1 MKQIQWFPGHM
12 AKARRLIEE
21 KLKIID
27 IVFEVVDARIP
38 ISSSN
43 PMLNEII
50 GSKPK
55 LILLNKTDLADPNIT
70 NSWLNYYQMQGLEAM
85 AVNSLTDNLTNL
97 ITKKAQGMLSSVLNK
112 ESEKGMSS
120 RPIRAMVLG
129 IPNSG
134 KSQLINNLAKKNK
147 VQTGNRPGITKI
159 QSFLNVSDNLKIYDN
174 PGVLWPKFDDD
185 TGLRLALLGSIKDSI
200 IPLDDVTLFG
210 IGYLMKH
217 YPKNMEKRYDIKI
230 EESDTKL
237 EILER
242 IGKKRGCLISGGEI
256 DYDRVYSLFLYDLR
270 NGQLGRMS
278 FERTEDYV

>member
-50 GSKPK
+50 GAKPK
-55 LILLNKTDLADPNIT
+55 LVLLNKTDLADPNIT
-70 NSWLNYYQMQGLEAM
+70 NAWLTYYQERDIEAI

-97 ITKKAQGMLSSVLNK
+97 ITKKAQDMLSEVLAK
-112 ESEKGMSS
+112 ESEKGMSA

-134 KSQLINNLAKKNK
+134 KSQLINNLAKKTK

-159 QSFLNVSDNLKIYDN
+159 QSFLNISENLKIYDN

-185 TGLRLALLGSIKDSI
+185 TGLKLALLGSIKDSI

-210 IGYLMKH
+210 IEYLMKY
-217 YPKNMEKRYDIKI
+217 YPKNIEKRYDMKI
-230 EESDTKL
+230 EQSASRLD
-237 EILER
+237 ILDK

-256 DYDRVYSLFLYDLR
+256 DYERVYSLFLYDLR

-278 FERTEDYV
+278 FERAEDYV

>member
-55 LILLNKTDLADPNIT
+55 LVLLNKTDLADPNIT
-70 NSWLNYYQMQGLEAM
+70 NAWLTYYQERDVEAI

-97 ITKKAQGMLSSVLNK
+97 ITKKAQDMLSEILAK
-112 ESEKGMSS
+112 ESEKGMSA

-134 KSQLINNLAKKNK
+134 KSQLINNLAKKTK

-159 QSFLNVSDNLKIYDN
+159 QSFLNISENLKIYDN

-185 TGLRLALLGSIKDSI
+185 TGLKLALLGSIKDSI

-210 IGYLMKH
+210 IEYLMKY
-217 YPKNMEKRYDIKI
+217 YPKNIEKRYGMKI
-230 EESDTKL
+230 EKSETRLD
-237 EILER
+237 ILDK

-256 DYDRVYSLFLYDLR
+256 DYERVYSLFLYDLR
-270 NGQLGRMS
+270 NGLLGRMS
-278 FERTEDYV
+278 FERAEDYV